1 MAIKQYFA
9 QISRKVASQLQT
21 TKTVYNHKQILMSI
35 PPICQSM
42 AVSTAGLASP
52 VWTGGWAS
60 SHRLPY
66 CPCPCPPQQTD
77 RQTDICPAQHNWL

>member
-1 MAIKQYFA
+1 LQFYNFT
-9 QISRKVASQLQT
+9 VAHILYQT

-42 AVSTAGLASP
+42 AVCPAGLASP

-60 SHRLPY
+60 SHQLPY
-66 CPCPCPPQQTD
+66 CPCPTQQTD
-77 RQTDICPAQHNWL
+77 RQTDRRRPCPTWHL